1 MQYFNISWIR
11 FQVQTEVLIYF
22 FILLFILNGG
32 FFVKKIF
39 IALVAVVVVAVS
51 AFGAVTIKKSI
62 SEKSNL
68 KINEKSSLSEIIEFY
83 NRSVKNSKD
92 YKDFNLDVN
101 TSVQLDEIS
110 SSSTFLNEMLSAIM
124 GYNVGDIRDETQNFS
139 FKNGTDANHPEK
151 TPRNTIQPADS
162 YIESFNE
169 SFLLLKSVSCDKDY
183 AMLSFE
189 VKDETA
195 DLDRVVTAI
204 NPIIKGQAVSDKSA
218 IAALAP
224 NHSHFI
230 DVGDIMSTVVDMLG
244 VNDMVNASDNQKKE
258 STASAGS
265 KPISID
271 GGKCVIGNTEISAI
285 ADSNELLHSV
295 IITVPVELKAGFNLM
310 GNVIETSIRIMVVQT
325 YTFIY

>member
-1 MQYFNISWIR
+1 M
-11 FQVQTEVLIYF
+11 
-22 FILLFILNGG
+22 
-32 FFVKKIF
+32 KKIF
-39 IALVAVVVVAVS
+39 IALVAVVVVAAS

-218 IAALAP
+218 MAALAP

>member
-1 MQYFNISWIR
+1 M
-11 FQVQTEVLIYF
+11 
-22 FILLFILNGG
+22 
-32 FFVKKIF
+32 KKIF
-39 IALVAVVVVAVS
+39 IALVAVVVVAAS
-51 AFGAVTIKKSI
+51 AFGVVTIKKSI

-244 VNDMVNASDNQKKE
+244 VNDMVNASNNQKKE

-271 GGKCVIGNTEISAI
+271 GGKCVIGNTEISSI
-285 ADSNELLHSV
+285 ADSNDLLHSV

>member
-1 MQYFNISWIR
+1 MDTLSSANRGVNLFFYI
-11 FQVQTEVLIYF
+11 LIYF
-22 FILLFILNGG
+22 KWGIFCE
-32 FFVKKIF
+32 KIF
-39 IALVAVVVVAVS
+39 IALVAVVVVAAS

-204 NPIIKGQAVSDKSA
+204 NPIIKGQVVSDKSA

-230 DVGDIMSTVVDMLG
+230 DVGDIMSTVVDMLE

>member
-39 IALVAVVVVAVS
+39 IALVAVVVVAAS

-244 VNDMVNASDNQKKE
+244 VNDMVNASNNQKKE

>member
-1 MQYFNISWIR
+1 M
-11 FQVQTEVLIYF
+11 
-22 FILLFILNGG
+22 
-32 FFVKKIF
+32 KKIF
-39 IALVAVVVVAVS
+39 IALVAVVVVAAS

-230 DVGDIMSTVVDMLG
+230 DVGNIMSTVVDMLG

>member
-1 MQYFNISWIR
+1 M
-11 FQVQTEVLIYF
+11 
-22 FILLFILNGG
+22 
-32 FFVKKIF
+32 KKIF
-39 IALVAVVVVAVS
+39 IALVAVVVVAAS

-68 KINEKSSLSEIIEFY
+68 KINEKSSISEIIEFY

-204 NPIIKGQAVSDKSA
+204 NPIIKGQVVSDKSA

-230 DVGDIMSTVVDMLG
+230 DVGDIMSTVVDMLE

>member
-1 MQYFNISWIR
+1 M
-11 FQVQTEVLIYF
+11 
-22 FILLFILNGG
+22 
-32 FFVKKIF
+32 KKIF
-39 IALVAVVVVAVS
+39 IALVAVVVVAAS
-51 AFGAVTIKKSI
+51 AFGVVTIKKSI

-230 DVGDIMSTVVDMLG
+230 DVGDIMSTVVDMLE
-244 VNDMVNASDNQKKE
+244 VNDMVNASNNQKKE

>member
-39 IALVAVVVVAVS
+39 IALVAVVVVAAS

-195 DLDRVVTAI
+195 DLDRVFTAI

-244 VNDMVNASDNQKKE
+244 VNDMVNASNNQKKE

>member
-1 MQYFNISWIR
+1 METI
-11 FQVQTEVLIYF
+11 VLKF
-22 FILLFILNGG
+22 GG
-32 FFVKKIF
+32 
-39 IALVAVVVVAVS
+39 
-51 AFGAVTIKKSI
+51 
-62 SEKSNL
+62 
-68 KINEKSSLSEIIEFY
+68 SSLADNIKLNIVANKIIEFY

-204 NPIIKGQAVSDKSA
+204 NPIIKGQVVSDKSA

-230 DVGDIMSTVVDMLG
+230 DVGDIMSTVVDMLE

>member
-39 IALVAVVVVAVS
+39 IALVAVVVVAASV
-51 AFGAVTIKKSI
+51 FGAVTIKKSI

-195 DLDRVVTAI
+195 DLDRVITAI

-244 VNDMVNASDNQKKE
+244 VNDMVNASNNQKKE

>member
-39 IALVAVVVVAVS
+39 IALVAVVVVAAS

-189 VKDETA
+189 VKDESA

>member
-39 IALVAVVVVAVS
+39 IALVAVVVVAAS

-230 DVGDIMSTVVDMLG
+230 DVGDIMSTVVDMLE

-258 STASAGS
+258 STSAGS

-271 GGKCVIGNTEISAI
+271 VGKCVIGNTEISAI

>member
-39 IALVAVVVVAVS
+39 IALVAVVVVAAS

-68 KINEKSSLSEIIEFY
+68 KINEKSSISEIIEFY

-92 YKDFNLDVN
+92 YKDFNLDEN

-204 NPIIKGQAVSDKSA
+204 NPIIKGQVVSDKSA

-230 DVGDIMSTVVDMLG
+230 DVGDIMSTVVDMLE

>member
-1 MQYFNISWIR
+1 M
-11 FQVQTEVLIYF
+11 
-22 FILLFILNGG
+22 
-32 FFVKKIF
+32 KKIF
-39 IALVAVVVVAVS
+39 IALVAVVVVAAS

-124 GYNVGDIRDETQNFS
+124 GYNVGDNGVGFQEEEYIKFLAPNFS

>member
-1 MQYFNISWIR
+1 M
-11 FQVQTEVLIYF
+11 
-22 FILLFILNGG
+22 
-32 FFVKKIF
+32 KKIF
-39 IALVAVVVVAVS
+39 IALVAVVVVAAS
-51 AFGAVTIKKSI
+51 AFGVVTIKKSI

>member
-1 MQYFNISWIR
+1 
-11 FQVQTEVLIYF
+11 
-22 FILLFILNGG
+22 
-32 FFVKKIF
+32 
-39 IALVAVVVVAVS
+39 
-51 AFGAVTIKKSI
+51 
-62 SEKSNL
+62 
-68 KINEKSSLSEIIEFY
+68 
-83 NRSVKNSKD
+83 
-92 YKDFNLDVN
+92 
-101 TSVQLDEIS
+101 
-110 SSSTFLNEMLSAIM
+110 M

-151 TPRNTIQPADS
+151 TPRNTIQPTDS

-244 VNDMVNASDNQKKE
+244 VNDMVNASNNQKKE

>member
-11 FQVQTEVLIYF
+11 FQVQTDVLIYF

-39 IALVAVVVVAVS
+39 IALVAVVVVAAS

-204 NPIIKGQAVSDKSA
+204 NPIIKGQVVSDKSA

-230 DVGDIMSTVVDMLG
+230 DVGDIMSTVVDMLE

>member
-1 MQYFNISWIR
+1 MDTLSSANR
-11 FQVQTEVLIYF
+11 GVNLF
-22 FILLFILNGG
+22 FYIIINGG

-39 IALVAVVVVAVS
+39 IALVAVVVVAAS

-230 DVGDIMSTVVDMLG
+230 DVGDIMSTVVDMLE
-244 VNDMVNASDNQKKE
+244 VNDMVNASNNQKKE

>member
-1 MQYFNISWIR
+1 M
-11 FQVQTEVLIYF
+11 
-22 FILLFILNGG
+22 
-32 FFVKKIF
+32 KKIF
-39 IALVAVVVVAVS
+39 IALVAVVVVAAS

-189 VKDETA
+189 VKDEMA

-230 DVGDIMSTVVDMLG
+230 DVGDIMSTVVDMLE

>member
-1 MQYFNISWIR
+1 
-11 FQVQTEVLIYF
+11 
-22 FILLFILNGG
+22 
-32 FFVKKIF
+32 VKKIF
-39 IALVAVVVVAVS
+39 IALVAVVVVAAS

-204 NPIIKGQAVSDKSA
+204 NPIIKGQVVSDKSA

-230 DVGDIMSTVVDMLG
+230 DVGDIMSTVVDMLE

>member
-1 MQYFNISWIR
+1 M
-11 FQVQTEVLIYF
+11 
-22 FILLFILNGG
+22 
-32 FFVKKIF
+32 KKIF
-39 IALVAVVVVAVS
+39 IALVAVVVVAAS
-51 AFGAVTIKKSI
+51 AFGVVTIKKSI

-230 DVGDIMSTVVDMLG
+230 DVGDIMSTVVDMLE
-244 VNDMVNASDNQKKE
+244 VNDMVNASNNQKKE

-295 IITVPVELKAGFNLM
+295 IITVPVELKAGFYLM

>member
-1 MQYFNISWIR
+1 M
-11 FQVQTEVLIYF
+11 
-22 FILLFILNGG
+22 
-32 FFVKKIF
+32 KKIF
-39 IALVAVVVVAVS
+39 IALVAVVVVAAS

-230 DVGDIMSTVVDMLG
+230 DVGDIMSTVVDMLE

-271 GGKCVIGNTEISAI
+271 VGKCVIGNTEISAI

>member
-1 MQYFNISWIR
+1 M
-11 FQVQTEVLIYF
+11 
-22 FILLFILNGG
+22 
-32 FFVKKIF
+32 KKIF
-39 IALVAVVVVAVS
+39 IALVAVVVVAAS

>member
-1 MQYFNISWIR
+1 M
-11 FQVQTEVLIYF
+11 
-22 FILLFILNGG
+22 
-32 FFVKKIF
+32 KKIF
-39 IALVAVVVVAVS
+39 IALVAVVVVAAS

-244 VNDMVNASDNQKKE
+244 VNDMVNASNNQKKE

>member
-1 MQYFNISWIR
+1 
-11 FQVQTEVLIYF
+11 
-22 FILLFILNGG
+22 
-32 FFVKKIF
+32 
-39 IALVAVVVVAVS
+39 
-51 AFGAVTIKKSI
+51 
-62 SEKSNL
+62 
-68 KINEKSSLSEIIEFY
+68 
-83 NRSVKNSKD
+83 
-92 YKDFNLDVN
+92 
-101 TSVQLDEIS
+101 
-110 SSSTFLNEMLSAIM
+110 M

-162 YIESFNE
+162 HIESFNE

-230 DVGDIMSTVVDMLG
+230 DVGDIMSTVVDMLE
-244 VNDMVNASDNQKKE
+244 VNDMVNASNNQKKE

>member
-1 MQYFNISWIR
+1 M
-11 FQVQTEVLIYF
+11 
-22 FILLFILNGG
+22 
-32 FFVKKIF
+32 KKIF
-39 IALVAVVVVAVS
+39 IALVAVVVVAAS
-51 AFGAVTIKKSI
+51 AFGVVNIKKSI

-244 VNDMVNASDNQKKE
+244 VNDMVNASNNQKKE

>member
-39 IALVAVVVVAVS
+39 IALVAVVVVPAS

>member
-1 MQYFNISWIR
+1 M
-11 FQVQTEVLIYF
+11 
-22 FILLFILNGG
+22 
-32 FFVKKIF
+32 KKIF
-39 IALVAVVVVAVS
+39 IALVAVVVVAAS

-230 DVGDIMSTVVDMLG
+230 DVGDIMSTVVDMLE
-244 VNDMVNASDNQKKE
+244 VNDMVNASNNQKKE

>member
-1 MQYFNISWIR
+1 M
-11 FQVQTEVLIYF
+11 
-22 FILLFILNGG
+22 
-32 FFVKKIF
+32 KKIF
-39 IALVAVVVVAVS
+39 IALVAVVVVAAS
-51 AFGAVTIKKSI
+51 AFGVVTIKKSI

-230 DVGDIMSTVVDMLG
+230 DVGDIMSTVVDMLA
-244 VNDMVNASDNQKKE
+244 VNDMVNASNNQKKE

>member
-1 MQYFNISWIR
+1 M
-11 FQVQTEVLIYF
+11 
-22 FILLFILNGG
+22 
-32 FFVKKIF
+32 KKIF
-39 IALVAVVVVAVS
+39 IALVAVVVVAAS

-230 DVGDIMSTVVDMLG
+230 DVGDIMSTVVDMLE

>member
-39 IALVAVVVVAVS
+39 IALVAVVVVAAS

-204 NPIIKGQAVSDKSA
+204 NPIIKGQVVSDKSA

>member
-1 MQYFNISWIR
+1 M
-11 FQVQTEVLIYF
+11 
-22 FILLFILNGG
+22 
-32 FFVKKIF
+32 KKIF
-39 IALVAVVVVAVS
+39 IALVAVVVVAAS

-218 IAALAP
+218 IAVLAP

-230 DVGDIMSTVVDMLG
+230 DVGDIMSTVVDMLE

>member
-1 MQYFNISWIR
+1 M
-11 FQVQTEVLIYF
+11 
-22 FILLFILNGG
+22 
-32 FFVKKIF
+32 KKIF
-39 IALVAVVVVAVS
+39 IALVAVVVVAAS

-218 IAALAP
+218 MAALAP

-230 DVGDIMSTVVDMLG
+230 DVGDIMSTVVDMLE
-244 VNDMVNASDNQKKE
+244 VNDMVNASNNQKKE

>member
-39 IALVAVVVVAVS
+39 IALVAVVVVAAS

-230 DVGDIMSTVVDMLG
+230 DVGDIMSTVVDMLE
-244 VNDMVNASDNQKKE
+244 VNDMVNVSDNQKKE

>member
-1 MQYFNISWIR
+1 M
-11 FQVQTEVLIYF
+11 
-22 FILLFILNGG
+22 
-32 FFVKKIF
+32 KKIF
-39 IALVAVVVVAVS
+39 IALVAVVVVAAS

-124 GYNVGDIRDETQNFS
+124 GYSVGDIRDETQNFS

-244 VNDMVNASDNQKKE
+244 VNDMVNASNNQKKE

>member
-1 MQYFNISWIR
+1 M
-11 FQVQTEVLIYF
+11 
-22 FILLFILNGG
+22 
-32 FFVKKIF
+32 KKIF
-39 IALVAVVVVAVS
+39 IALVAVVVVAAS

-124 GYNVGDIRDETQNFS
+124 GYNVGDIRDKTQNFS

-230 DVGDIMSTVVDMLG
+230 DVGDIMSTVVDMLE